1 MNRFTGFV
9 VVLDIFSQGD
19 YSNVSNYYY
28 SERIAN
34 ILVSNIYLP
43 QVFYSLV
50 QVCIEPKYVNLSKL
64 NARAG
69 SARTSIHFSRGEI
82 SSSVSWQGFTFAL
95 VGS

>member
-1 MNRFTGFV
+1 MNGFTGFV
-9 VVLDIFSQGD
+9 IVFDIFSWSN
-19 YSNVSNYYY
+19 YSTVSNYYY

-43 QVFYSLV
+43 EVFYSLV
-50 QVCIEPKYVNLSKL
+50 EVCTEPKYVNLSKL

-69 SARTSIHFSRGEI
+69 FAQTSIHFSRGEI
-82 SSSVSWQGFTFAL
+82 SSSVSWQRFTFTL

>member
-1 MNRFTGFV
+1 MNGFTGFV
-9 VVLDIFSQGD
+9 VVFDIFSLGD
-19 YSNVSNYYY
+19 CSNVSNYYY

-43 QVFYSLV
+43 QVFYSLMK
-50 QVCIEPKYVNLSKL
+50 VCIEPKYVNLSKL

-69 SARTSIHFSRGEI
+69 FARTSIHFNRGEI
-82 SSSVSWQGFTFAL
+82 SSSVSWQHFTFAL